1 MEVIIMDGKIINT
14 KGFKAVG
21 IPYFGNNMS
30 GEIPSLWEAFNKSY
44 KDIKQISNSRLCY
57 GICDGEMDSEG
68 RFYYIACA
76 EVNSFSEVPE
86 GMETKVVPEG
96 KYLVYTY
103 RGAIKDLGEFFNDIF
118 AKFIP
123 ASGHGLDN
131 RPQIELY
138 DERFMDNGEFDIYI
152 PIK

>member
-1 MEVIIMDGKIINT
+1 MEVIIMEGKIVII

-44 KDIKQISNSRLCY
+44 KDIKQKSNSRLCY

-68 RFYYIACA
+68 RFNYIACA
-76 EVNSFSEVPE
+76 EVASFSDVPE
-86 GMETKVVPEG
+86 GMETKVIPEG
-96 KYLVYTY
+96 KYVVYTY
-103 RGAIKDLGEFFNDIF
+103 RGAIKDLGGFFNDIF

-123 ASGHGLDN
+123 ASGHELDN
-131 RPQIELY
+131 RPQLELY
-138 DERFMDNGEFDIYI
+138 DERFMDNGEFDIYV
-152 PIK
+152 PVK